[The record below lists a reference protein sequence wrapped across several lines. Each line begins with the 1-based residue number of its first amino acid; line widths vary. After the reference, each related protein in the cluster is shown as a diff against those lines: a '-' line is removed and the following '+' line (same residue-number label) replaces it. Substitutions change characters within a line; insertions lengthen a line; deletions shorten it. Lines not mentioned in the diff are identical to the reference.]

1 MIPVNLWKR
10 NRARPVRPGK
20 GLRVEELRDHPTHPD
35 PTLSIVVVNY
45 RGWPD
50 VARLVAE
57 LVDSPALAS
66 GNSELIV
73 VDNGSGEAIPRSM
86 IAPTI
91 GLRLILLD
99 ENNGFS
105 AGVNVGY
112 RASAGRWIL
121 ILNPDVV
128 AGPGLIERTM
138 RRIDAYESRT
148 EGTPGVVG
156 FELRNPDG
164 SRQPSIGVFPGLART
179 LREQVIPRTR
189 RKYQPE
195 RKVRPGPVD
204 WATGACLLLNRRM
217 LDELGG
223 MDEDFFLY
231 HEEVALCH
239 SATLRGWGVEFDPEV
254 SVVHLHPLQN
264 RPISPKM
271 RPVIRHGKL
280 LYFRKHRPA
289 WEFEALALAVRAEAG
304 FRGVLAKARGR
315 SRESRSWKAVD
326 RVAALLVSGV
336 KLGGRAVR
344 ILADSVDDLA
354 EEPERPGPRERRKSL
369 GRGPSWTHG
378 RPERIRPTSPR
389 KDGP

>member
-1 MIPVNLWKR
+1 MEDTR
-10 NRARPVRPGK
+10 DRP
-20 GLRVEELRDHPTHPD
+20 T

-45 RGWPD
+45 RSWPD
-50 VARLVAE
+50 AARLVAE
-57 LVDSPALAS
+57 LVDSPSLAS

-73 VDNGSGEAIPRSM
+73 VDNDSGDPVPVTL
-86 IAPTI
+86 IAPRA

-99 ENNGFS
+99 ENDGFS
-105 AGVNVGY
+105 AGVNVGS
-112 RASAGRWIL
+112 RASSGRWIL
-121 ILNPDVV
+121 VVNPDVV
-128 AGPGLIERTM
+128 AGPGLIDRTM
-138 RRIDAYESRT
+138 RRIEAYESRA
-148 EGTPGVVG
+148 GGAPGVVG

-179 LREQVIPRTR
+179 LREQLIPRTR

-195 RKVRPGPVD
+195 WKVRPGPVD

-254 SVVHLHPLQN
+254 AVVHLHPLQN

-289 WEFEALALAVRAEAG
+289 WEFAALALAVRAEAG
-304 FRGVLAKARGR
+304 IRGALARARGR

-326 RVAALLVSGV
+326 RVATLLASGV
-336 KLGGRAVR
+336 ELGGRAVR
-344 ILADSVDDLA
+344 VLADSVDDPA
-354 EEPERPGPRERRKSL
+354 EEPERPEPRERRRL
-369 GRGPSWTHG
+369 PGGGPRWTHG